1 MRGVH
6 CSTERS
12 PLIRGDRNATPY
24 WDAWTTNLPSVTVA
38 ERLGFQK
45 VETYPIYFCDDVR
58 SKP

>member
-1 MRGVH
+1 
-6 CSTERS
+6 
-12 PLIRGDRNATPY
+12 
-24 WDAWTTNLPSVTVA
+24 VTVA